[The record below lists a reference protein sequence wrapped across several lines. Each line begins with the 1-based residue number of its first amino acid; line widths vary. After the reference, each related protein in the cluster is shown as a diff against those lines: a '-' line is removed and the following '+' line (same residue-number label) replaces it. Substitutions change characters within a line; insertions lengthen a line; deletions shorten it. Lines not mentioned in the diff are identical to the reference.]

1 MVLLLVCV
9 SQDET
14 LHKQFNSLRPPL
26 AAQVLISFPAHSRG
40 ARPWERQPG
49 VGLHNGLEAP
59 DLGNAGPVSAS
70 SHPREKTSLLTSGA
84 ENRSRVHGLLAEL
97 SPLRRCRHHL
107 LATPPPPSPPSRRPP
122 DPTPLIFQTGA
133 SPVPRVPHG
142 SSGGG
147 VVPHQLMNQYECLI
161 TNDPSLAFVVFIPFY
176 VSLKAR
182 HFSLASTSARRRRLT
197 LPGLVHALSLSL
209 SMLVGLRIFHSF
221 SRTYIISLIH
231 FDLIRCESMFLFHG
245 VNFSVILKYTYI
257 LLYLRQEPH

>member
-1 MVLLLVCV
+1 MVW
-9 SQDET
+9 
-14 LHKQFNSLRPPL
+14 KRPTRGML
-26 AAQVLISFPAHSRG
+26 ARF
-40 ARPWERQPG
+40 QPPRTEG
-49 VGLHNGLEAP
+49 RKL
-59 DLGNAGPVSAS
+59 AS
-70 SHPREKTSLLTSGA
+70 SHRGQKTGLTSTVSSRSSPRYGAIATTSLL
-84 ENRSRVHGLLAEL
+84 
-97 SPLRRCRHHL
+97 CRLHL